1 MKRFYTIVISFI
13 ALITLT
19 ACSSDNKVE
28 KNSTD
33 SSVSQK
39 FYTVKVTNIK
49 PEESDWVIEGTTDAP
64 DESQVV
70 AVTKDDDIQLL
81 EDDAGD
87 VPTVKDGKISATI
100 DTSLTDID
108 GKHDGDKVNVYI
120 LAASPD
126 NVSDTDGNEIKDKYV
141 SEIEKDKFK
150 QTLTYIKKQI
160 DYYDSL
166 DDDSGDSNEDVDDS
180 SSDNDL
186 GDESDSSEE
195 ASSDEDYDT
204 DGTSS
209 ESDTDS
215 IASRDVEE
223 SINDESS
230 SSTEEVSSTQ
240 EGDWTV
246 AGPGMVFVSDS
257 NLYYS
262 RVKNPGNFQY
272 VSQQDA
278 DSSGAHRAPRGN
290 EYARP

>member
-49 PEESDWVIEGTTDAP
+49 PEESDWVIGGTTDAP

-126 NVSDTDGNEIKDKYV
+126 NVS
-141 SEIEKDKFK
+141 
-150 QTLTYIKKQI
+150 
-160 DYYDSL
+160 
-166 DDDSGDSNEDVDDS
+166 
-180 SSDNDL
+180 
-186 GDESDSSEE
+186 
-195 ASSDEDYDT
+195 DT